1 MSTEIVIVPVEVVAT
16 VLFAAVEVV
25 ELVPLAAVVV
35 PFEAETLMEFVELL
49 LVVLDSVQMVEVE
62 EFVAVE

>member
-1 MSTEIVIVPVEVVAT
+1 MSTEIAIVPVEVVVT
-16 VLFAAVEVV
+16 VLFAAEVV

-35 PFEAETLMEFVELL
+35 SFEAETLMEFVELL
-49 LVVLDSVQMVEVE
+49 SVVLDSVQIVEAV